1 MKTNI
6 DIVLERLEE
15 ELNMKYPLYDG
26 QALVSQEDLRAVLDE
41 VHRLRKVVNDHQK

>member
-6 DIVLERLEE
+6 DIILERFEE
-15 ELNMKYPLYDG
+15 ELNVEYPLYDG